1 MVKIFMINQLMMKLN
16 NMMKLEGVKQDK
28 EMIIQNLKNHFQL
41 IAVDLSK
48 NEKLELSTNRV

>member
-1 MVKIFMINQLMMKLN
+1 MKLN

>member
-16 NMMKLEGVKQDK
+16 NMIKLEGVKQDK

>member
-1 MVKIFMINQLMMKLN
+1 MVKIFMINQLTMKLN

>member
-1 MVKIFMINQLMMKLN
+1 MVKIFMINQLMIKLN